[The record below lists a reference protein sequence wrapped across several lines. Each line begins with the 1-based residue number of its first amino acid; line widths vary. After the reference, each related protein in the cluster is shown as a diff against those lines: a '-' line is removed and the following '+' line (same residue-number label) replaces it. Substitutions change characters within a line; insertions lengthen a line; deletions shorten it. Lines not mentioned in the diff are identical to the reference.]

1 MGGSL
6 NFNPTKTLEV
16 SLLPKYVGSQYLD
29 NTSSENKKL
38 DAFFVNDLRIGFTP
52 KTKAFKDLNFSI
64 LINNIF
70 NHAYES
76 NGYTYSYLY
85 EGKITENFVFPQ
97 AGINFLA
104 GMRLRF

>member
-1 MGGSL
+1 LNLSL
-6 NFNPTKTLEV
+6 
-16 SLLPKYVGSQYLD
+16 
-29 NTSSENKKL
+29 
-38 DAFFVNDLRIGFTP
+38 
-52 KTKAFKDLNFSI
+52 

-70 NHAYES
+70 NHEYES

-97 AGINFLA
+97 AGVNFLA